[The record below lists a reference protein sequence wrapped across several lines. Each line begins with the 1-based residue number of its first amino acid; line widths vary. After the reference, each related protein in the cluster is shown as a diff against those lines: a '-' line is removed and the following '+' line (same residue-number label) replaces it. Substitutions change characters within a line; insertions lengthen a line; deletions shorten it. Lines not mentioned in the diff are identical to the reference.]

1 MSLEKFRLKPFPFF
15 QVPSRLWKL
24 LSLIALTSM
33 PVCSVLVSVFD
44 SVLASDELD
53 VDSDDCEELE
63 DSELSDVPA
72 LE

>member
-1 MSLEKFRLKPFPFF
+1 MSLEKFKLLPFPFF

-53 VDSDDCEELE
+53 DDSDDCEELE
-63 DSELSDVPA
+63 DSELSDVLA

>member
-1 MSLEKFRLKPFPFF
+1 
-15 QVPSRLWKL
+15 
-24 LSLIALTSM
+24 M

-63 DSELSDVPA
+63 DSDLSDVLA

>member
-1 MSLEKFRLKPFPFF
+1 
-15 QVPSRLWKL
+15 
-24 LSLIALTSM
+24 M

-53 VDSDDCEELE
+53 DDSDVCEELE
-63 DSELSDVPA
+63 DSELSDVLA